1 MCWREVRAEKKRHKT
16 KQPKKEGKWVMK
28 TWGLLMTVLMLA
40 FAGTAM
46 AQHDSS
52 YYETHNDVMH
62 GRLALIQKYNV
73 LHYKNTIEGTK
84 TNYFPHTIPGIG
96 VGFTYDWMTI
106 NLSFGLRFNGNER
119 EKGKTKYLDIQLHS
133 YAKKFIIDIFG
144 QIYKGMYVPGDKDE
158 NGNFYHRPDL
168 ETRLIGGG
176 FQYVLNNKRFSFRS
190 AFLQTDWQ
198 KRSAGSLLFGF
209 ESYAGRVTSDSSLLP
224 YRTDVDPSGQLPK
237 KDFFWQVGPTIGYAY
252 TAVIKRHF
260 FVTAS
265 FAESFN
271 YGRRVMTEGS
281 EEVVTSKFILNP
293 SYRLITGYNTYRWGI
308 ALFYVN
314 NRVNLPG
321 AVKGHEIAV
330 SSGTFRI
337 NFVYRFRSKGKLGEL
352 IDRIGSR

>member
-1 MCWREVRAEKKRHKT
+1 
-16 KQPKKEGKWVMK
+16 MK
-28 TWGLLMTVLMLA
+28 TWNLSMTVLILS
-40 FAGTAM
+40 FAIKGV

-62 GRLALIQKYNV
+62 GRLALIQKFNV
-73 LHYKNTIEGTK
+73 LHYKNTLEDKT
-84 TNYFPHTIPGIG
+84 TNYFPHTIPGLA

-106 NLSFGLRFNGNER
+106 DLSYGFRYNGNER

-144 QIYKGMYVPGDKDE
+144 QKYKGMYVPGDKDVD
-158 NGNFYHRPDL
+158 GNFYHRSDL
-168 ETRLIGGG
+168 ESRLIGGA

-190 AFLQTDWQ
+190 SFLQTDWQ

-209 ESYAGRVTSDSSLLP
+209 EAYVGRVSSDSSLLP
-224 YRTDVDPSGQLPK
+224 YHSDVDPSGHLAK

-260 FVTAS
+260 FVTGS

-271 YGRRVMTEGS
+271 YGRRVMTEQS
-281 EEVVTSKFILNP
+281 EKQVASQFVTNP
-293 SYRLITGYNTYRWGI
+293 SYRVITGYNTYRWGI

-314 NRVNLPG
+314 NRVKIPG
-321 AVKGHEIAV
+321 AINGHEIAV
-330 SSGTFRI
+330 STGTFRV

-352 IDRIGSR
+352 IDRI